1 ILLLL
6 WPYHQLID
14 KGFLNREIELLYK
27 LEGKLLRGVNPSR
40 REREFVKAL
49 RLGGLH
55 DEWLKAI
62 RWQAKKVLEKTEP

>member
-1 ILLLL
+1 MLRRSLQATD
-6 WPYHQLID
+6 PD
-14 KGFLNREIELLYK
+14 
-27 LEGKLLRGVNPSR
+27 GKIITAS
-40 REREFVKAL
+40 FVIWRWKSAL